1 MNVAD
6 AREEVVDDLVVQ
18 AAGEVGPEFAPVRE
32 ICRGGEL
39 RFRPGFVR
47 ANHASFFVYF
57 EKLHVWSDVSDLE
70 HEREEPAGCEF
81 SQRPQREEFR
91 IRVVVRGVFERQIEV
106 VKRPDGFR
114 TPKLEKFPSL
124 KFRHRDP
131 TNFVILSRGE
141 IVEKARFKRQ
151 QTI

>member
-1 MNVAD
+1 M
-6 AREEVVDDLVVQ
+6 
-18 AAGEVGPEFAPVRE
+18 
-32 ICRGGEL
+32 
-39 RFRPGFVR
+39 
-47 ANHASFFVYF
+47 
-57 EKLHVWSDVSDLE
+57 SDLE

-124 KFRHRDP
+124 KFRTVTQP
-131 TNFVILSRGE
+131 ILLFFLA
-141 IVEKARFKRQ
+141 EKSSKKHDLNDNKPYKKAKY
-151 QTI
+151 TCCAL